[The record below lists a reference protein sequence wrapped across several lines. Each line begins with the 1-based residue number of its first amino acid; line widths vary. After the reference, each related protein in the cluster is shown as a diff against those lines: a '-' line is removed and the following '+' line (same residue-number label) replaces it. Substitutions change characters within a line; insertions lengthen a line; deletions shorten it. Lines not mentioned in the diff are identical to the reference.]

1 MKVIFLD
8 IDGVLNCEGS
18 RSRCVGYRG
27 VDDKKVETLAKIIKA
42 TGAEIVLISTW
53 KEGWRKTDKAH
64 QGILANYLDK
74 KLKKQGLS
82 VFDKTRDYI
91 GERYLSRGEGV
102 LDYLVNNKVENYV
115 ILDDYQFD
123 YDSCGLTDSYVKTDN
138 YNGGLTEELAK
149 KAIEILKRT
158 GAGTR

>member
-1 MKVIFLD
+1 MKIVFLD

-27 VDDKKVETLAKIIKA
+27 IDDKKVENLAKIVKA

-53 KEGWRKTDKAH
+53 KEEWRKTDKSR
-64 QGILANYLDK
+64 QGILANYLDRK
-74 KLKKQGLS
+74 MKKQGLS
-82 VFDKTRDYI
+82 VLDKTRDYI
-91 GERYLSRGEGV
+91 GERHLSRGEGI
-102 LDYLVNNKVENYV
+102 LDYLMRNEAESYV

-123 YDSCGLTDSYVKTDN
+123 YDACGLTDNYVKTDN

-149 KAIEILKRT
+149 KAIEILNR
-158 GAGTR
+158 